1 MELQEIQ
8 KLVAAGYTKEEI
20 DAMEKKQNQQA
31 STDQYYWSS
40 QQAQQNQGTW
50 NSGQTQAYNANSSY
64 QGSTY
69 QGGTYAGYQTNG
81 ELAEKYSNWTL
92 IWGIVSIF
100 LPIIGTVLALI
111 YSSKAVEAGG
121 ADNSARKVGKAIAIA
136 WFVGGVILFLLSI
149 AAVPFIIYCIDWFL
163 KIVFGGLSI
172 G

>member
-8 KLVAAGYTKEEI
+8 KLVAAGYSKEEI

-40 QQAQQNQGTW
+40 QQAQQNQGT
-50 NSGQTQAYNANSSY
+50 
-64 QGSTY
+64 
-69 QGGTYAGYQTNG
+69 YAAYQTND

-92 IWGIVSIF
+92 IWAIVSIF
-100 LPIIGTVLALI
+100 VPIVGTVLALV
-111 YSSKAVEAGG
+111 YSNKAVQAGG
-121 ADNSARKVGKAIAIA
+121 INNSTRKAGKAIAIA